1 MYNTIGSFYYRPMD
15 QILHRLTDYPQQSQP
30 PQYMHLAIIRETGIS
45 GRQTHYRYFS
55 YRWHQELVAEG
66 VAVQP
71 WGPAIRKK
79 GSKQVSHGA
88 ITQVAEVSLSLDK
101 YGFTPPN
108 ASRFLKS
115 DGSATLAES
124 SRVGKR
130 NERLDSL
137 KAQFRVLRDGAGEE
151 QLDWKNSSPR
161 GGRPRKYEKGK
172 EPYLAAKRRAEARRI
187 IAERATDPVEP
198 DGANPDETTQGRLL
212 SNELEGDALE
222 SEPPPKRARI
232 EDLLNPEDLEPLLP
246 PKRRGRPPGVKNGEG
261 KKQQAAKKREK
272 KPKVTPK
279 KSTKKSKMSQKAQ
292 EPEEQEQQEPQVGL
306 NGAEPESGPK
316 ENSGSQGKRKAEAA
330 GGKTGRAKRRK
341 ETDPQSPSEGD
352 GVIIHDSIVVRPS
365 TELAPDTNT
374 INSAESAITELT
386 PGSGQPV
393 VQLSKEP
400 ARVVDGVQLEIEHL
414 DVEGNDSY
422 GSIGGMLAISRQ
434 QVVLDLLKENNGVFP
449 SGNELRHA
457 YSKRYQKSNPK
468 AGVCDR
474 RLIRGIVQS
483 LQCRKMAYQ
492 ITFDFISSRGIFIT
506 KKLLIDSRLTPDSPL
521 VDAMVREMITADGN
535 LWFPPNT
542 ELHDDIQE
550 RFVQP
555 PSWSLSKPR
564 ESEEVEFDRVYP
576 TSVSELKQKR
586 EARAMERATTK
597 VVKLSVIPKPRGRP
611 RTYPVDEVFN
621 HRAGGKF
628 TDQQREEAANRRR
641 AELKAQRERMKLNH
655 KYRTAATNI
664 DPFDPPLTV
673 DGLPGRSWW
682 NEFVE
687 RNLNEPRDA
696 DSFLQEICQ
705 IERWEKAV
713 GPDGLRKITEK
724 SDGMVMVN
732 LFAPPVEKGDNF
744 VQVPVAN
751 MDNIIAADFTAPLA
765 TGPKKRGPKPRPK
778 KSKNEPAKA
787 RTVDVLMG
795 EQPLKRKRRRPG
807 TFEKPLTRRDR
818 AMAAIRDNQLKPSNA
833 DLLTELP
840 PKKFQ
845 FRNQYIIPKEDEDT
859 LLIAVIIVRT
869 IFGGWD
875 RKIHWDLL
883 TKALPQHSVITLQRR
898 WPRVRDTHKAHMK
911 KLQTEFEDMFLEAYE
926 SGEIPAFNMDDP
938 SSFDLVFH
946 VKWFRENLELPQ

>member
-1 MYNTIGSFYYRPMD
+1 MYSTIGSFYYRPMD

-30 PQYMHLAIIRETGIS
+30 PQHMHLAIIRETGIS

-71 WGPAIRKK
+71 WGPAIKKK

-88 ITQVAEVSLSLDK
+88 ITHVTETPLSLDK
-101 YGFTPPN
+101 YGFPAPN
-108 ASRFLKS
+108 TSRFLKS

-124 SRVGKR
+124 QWEGKK

-137 KAQFRVLRDGAGEE
+137 KAQFRVLRNKVGEE

-187 IAERATDPVEP
+187 IAERATGSAEPGGADP
-198 DGANPDETTQGRLL
+198 DGMTRGRSL
-212 SNELEGDALE
+212 SNETEGGTLDG
-222 SEPPPKRARI
+222 EPPPKKARI
-232 EDLLNPEDLEPLLP
+232 EELLNQEDPEPLSP

-261 KKQQAAKKREK
+261 KKRQAAKKREK
-272 KPKVTPK
+272 RPKVIPK
-279 KSTKKSKMSQKAQ
+279 RSTGGSQKAQ
-292 EPEEQEQQEPQVGL
+292 EPKEQQKPQFGL
-306 NGAEPESGPK
+306 IGAEPERNLQ
-316 ENSGSQGKRKAEAA
+316 ENLGSLGKRKAQAA

-341 ETDPQSPSEGD
+341 ETRQASPPEDD
-352 GVIIHDSIVVRPS
+352 GVIIYDSIVVRPS
-365 TELAPDTNT
+365 TELAPDTQV
-374 INSAESAITELT
+374 IDSAEPALAGPA
-386 PGSGQPV
+386 PGDIEQSVGHP
-393 VQLSKEP
+393 SKEP

-414 DVEGNDSY
+414 DVEGNESY

-483 LQCRKMAYQ
+483 LQRRKMAYQ
-492 ITFDFISSRGIFIT
+492 ITFDFTSSRSILIT
-506 KKLLIDSRLTPDSPL
+506 KKLLVDSRLTPDSPL
-521 VDAMVREMITADGN
+521 VDDMVREMIAADGN

-542 ELHDDIQE
+542 ELHEDIQE

-564 ESEEVEFDRVYP
+564 KSEEVEFDRVYP

-586 EARAMERATTK
+586 EARAIERAANK
-597 VVKLSVIPKPRGRP
+597 AAKLSVIARPRGRP

-628 TDQQREEAANRRR
+628 TDQQREEAAIRRR
-641 AELKAQRERMKLNH
+641 AELKAEKELMRLNH
-655 KYRTAATNI
+655 KYRTKATNI
-664 DPFDPPLTV
+664 DLFDQSPTV
-673 DGLPGRSWW
+673 DGLPRRVWW

-687 RNLNEPRDA
+687 RDLNEPRETDP
-696 DSFLQEICQ
+696 FLQQINEI
-705 IERWEKAV
+705 EKWEKAV
-713 GPDGLRKITEK
+713 GPEGLRMMARKAG
-724 SDGMVMVN
+724 GMVMVN

-744 VQVPVAN
+744 TQAPVAN
-751 MDNIIAADFTAPLA
+751 MDNRITAPDFSAPLPS
-765 TGPKKRGPKPRPK
+765 GPKKRGPKPRPK
-778 KSKNEPAKA
+778 KIRNDPVKA
-787 RTVDVLMG
+787 RTIDVLIG
-795 EQPLKRKRRRPG
+795 EQPAKRKRRRPG
-807 TFEKPLTRRDR
+807 TYEKPLTRRDR
-818 AMAAIRDNQLKPSNA
+818 AMAAIRDNQLKPS
-833 DLLTELP
+833 DTELLTELP
-840 PKKFQ
+840 PRRFQ

-875 RKIHWDLL
+875 RKIHWGLL

-911 KLQTEFEDMFLEAYE
+911 KLQAEFEDMFLEAYE
-926 SGEIPAFNMDDP
+926 SGEVPAFDLDDP
-938 SSFDLVFH
+938 SSFDLMFH
-946 VKWFRENLELPQ
+946 VNWFRENLELPV